1 MFYHVRITSKSNR
14 WGEEVKL
21 DLSEDQLRD
30 QFLSPYENDEP
41 IVVRG
46 KTIPTDDIER
56 ISITRTEVDSSKIFP
71 AVKAERA
78 ASS

>member
-14 WGEEVKL
+14 SQSEVKL

-30 QFLSPYENDEP
+30 RFLSPYESGEP

-46 KTIPTDDIER
+46 KTIPADDIKPDFR
-56 ISITRTEVDSSKIFP
+56 
-71 AVKAERA
+71 
-78 ASS
+78 